1 MSGYSSNLIGWHLN
15 LPGIGR
21 LENVH
26 ASTTAR
32 GECDSVSV
40 VSLESPMP
48 LASSGRLSATGAP
61 SVVVDSVQTLL
72 CRHAG

>member
-26 ASTTAR
+26 ASTVAR
-32 GECDSVSV
+32 GERDSVSV
-40 VSLESPMP
+40 VFLESPMP
-48 LASSGRLSATGAP
+48 LASSGRPSATGAP
-61 SVVVDSVQTLL
+61 SVEVDSMQTLF